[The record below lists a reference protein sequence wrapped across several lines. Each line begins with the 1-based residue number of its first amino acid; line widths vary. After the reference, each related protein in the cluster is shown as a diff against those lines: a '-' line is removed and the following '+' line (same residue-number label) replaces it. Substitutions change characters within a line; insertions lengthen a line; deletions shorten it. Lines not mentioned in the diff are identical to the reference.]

1 MLAFLCFLKIFIYL
15 FVFGLA
21 GSSFLHSLYSS
32 CSKQG
37 LLFVKVRGVLIA
49 VTSLVEGA

>member
-1 MLAFLCFLKIFIYL
+1 MDAGISLFFFFKIFIYL
-15 FVFGLA
+15 FVFGCA

-37 LLFVKVRGVLIA
+37 LLFVKVHGVLIV
-49 VTSLVEGA
+49 VTSR